1 MAEFGNGH
9 ACSLPCG
16 RSASSGEEVFTR
28 SDEQIRDNWTANQNH
43 DNCECMT
50 DSFAHALLPGTI
62 D

>member
-1 MAEFGNGH
+1 LVTARLLSTLRPFGII
-9 ACSLPCG
+9 G
-16 RSASSGEEVFTR
+16 RGGFTR